1 MILNYKGSDLKLKLG
16 ASVILDNKTVSFI
29 VLKAEDRNGF
39 DLDGI
44 PEVDKK
50 ILDMFNNEKLYAI
63 LEDERAIYFYDQ
75 CSKFHSSWGDFS
87 KIIDLETI
95 NYFKIKR
102 NEKMLDWLNGK

>member
-75 CSKFHSSWGDFS
+75 CSEFHSSWGDFS